1 MVNIP
6 SPHTLRRAALHHQG
20 LTRPTPFGKGR
31 QATKKALDQLG
42 YVQIDTL
49 SVVERAHHHTLWT
62 RIPDYQPAH
71 LEQLIEKREAFEYWS
86 HAAAFL
92 PMSAYRF
99 ALPRMNAVKRG
110 ESRWLASV
118 SAEAEQQ
125 VLERIRIDGP
135 LRARDFDSAK
145 EQPGSW
151 WNWKPAK
158 KALEKLFFQGDLMV
172 SSRDGMQKV
181 YDLRERVLPV
191 TVDTREPSLHEYAEY
206 LLDASLKA
214 HGFTTLKQIT
224 HLRQGADLRGAVTAL
239 LKERVAQGTLAQ
251 HKVDGLPPV
260 FAAPDL
266 FERRY
271 PSCTPTVR
279 LLSPFDN
286 AIIHRERVL
295 QLFDFDYKIE
305 CYTPQAKR
313 RFGYFCLPLLYLDGY
328 SADIVGRVDC
338 KAKRANR
345 QLEIVHLHIEAPI
358 PDEERFLLALNNAM
372 REFAAFNACDSLQIA
387 DASPRPWLQR
397 ILSPSDKECPWTPR

>member
-1 MVNIP
+1 MANIL
-6 SPHTLRRAALHHQG
+6 SPDTLRRAALHHQG
-20 LTRPTPFGKGR
+20 LTRPAPFGKGR

-71 LEQLIEKREAFEYWS
+71 LEQLIEQREAFEYWS

-92 PMSAYRF
+92 PMRDYRF
-99 ALPRMNAVKRG
+99 ALPRMSAVKRG
-110 ESRWLASV
+110 ESRWFASV

-181 YDLRERVLPV
+181 YDLRERVLPAA
-191 TVDTREPSLHEYAEY
+191 VDTREPSLHEYAEH

-214 HGFTTLKQIT
+214 HGFTTPKQIT
-224 HLRQGADLRGAVTAL
+224 HQRQGADLRRVIPAL
-239 LKERVAQGTLAQ
+239 LKERIEQGTLAQ
-251 HKVDGLPPV
+251 FKIDGLPPV

-266 FERRY
+266 LDRRY

-286 AIIHRERVL
+286 AVIHRDRVL

-313 RFGYFCLPLLYLDGY
+313 QFGYFCLPLLYLDGF

-338 KAKRANR
+338 KADRANR
-345 QLEIVHLHIEAPI
+345 CLDIVRLHIEKQI
-358 PDEERFLLALNNAM
+358 PDRERFDAAFASAL
-372 REFAAFNACDSLQIA
+372 REFAAFNGCDEVSLYPIG
-387 DASPRPWLQR
+387 
-397 ILSPSDKECPWTPR
+397 